1 VRAFGQVHRLVRWA
15 LVAAIVTAAARAHA
29 NGAFPDSL
37 RIFVPADRPA
47 EIILATNFG
56 LIASRDDGATWDWVC
71 EHGDGFLA
79 TQYQM
84 AAPPSRRLFAVAP
97 AGLAYS
103 DDDACGW
110 SLAVDLMSTTVTDA
124 FADPVNPNRVLSLA
138 SFIDLNGQAQSG
150 LFVSG
155 DAGKTF
161 GAPKYL
167 APAASSLVSVEV
179 AASKAERIYLTAF
192 HSNLGRP
199 PGGAVIHSDDGGGTI
214 SDVTPVTGERIVR
227 IAAVDPVDPQKVYF
241 RVTGSED
248 AIGLS
253 SDGGATMTLP
263 LVVTAQLT
271 GLLRR
276 ANGQILVS
284 ALDVV
289 DGALYQST
297 DAGKSF
303 TKLATRLGIRALAER
318 AGKIYAATDDV
329 VDGFALA
336 VSTDDGATFT
346 PLLRFN
352 QVRGARSCG
361 NVKAACAA
369 SCSMLVNVGT
379 FTAATCAN
387 SAAGSDGGVAPRADA
402 GGDGGTNPVASPSK
416 GCGCHLLPRD
426 EATGLIVLVWA
437 IAAVLMRRHRR

>member
-1 VRAFGQVHRLVRWA
+1 MSAFSRRWA
-15 LVAAIVTAAARAHA
+15 LVATIVMAGGRAHA

-56 LIASRDDGATWDWVC
+56 LIMSRDDGASWDWVC

-110 SLAVDLMSTTVTDA
+110 SLAVALMSTTVTDA
-124 FADPVNPNRVLSLA
+124 FADPVNSNRVLALG
-138 SFIDLNGQAQSG
+138 SFVDPNGQAQSG
-150 LFVSG
+150 LFVSA
-155 DAGKTF
+155 DAGKTL

-179 AASKAERIYLTAF
+179 AASRADRIYLTAF

-199 PGGAVIHSDDGGGTI
+199 PGGAVIRSDDGGGTWTL

-227 IAAVDPVDPQKVYF
+227 IAAVDPTDPQKVYF
-241 RVTGSED
+241 RVTGTED

-253 SDGGATMTLP
+253 VDGGATMTLP
-263 LVVTAQLT
+263 LVVTTQLT

-284 ALDVV
+284 ALDVA

-297 DAGKSF
+297 DAGKSSPNWPRVSAF
-303 TKLATRLGIRALAER
+303 ALWPSEPGNSTWPPTTSSTGSRWRSRPTTPPRSSRCCDSTRSRASVR
-318 AGKIYAATDDV
+318 AATSRRPARPV
-329 VDGFALA
+329 ARCWSTSVPSARRPARTAPTPALPA
-336 VSTDDGATFT
+336 AM
-346 PLLRFN
+346 PERIRWR
-352 QVRGARSCG
+352 QQAR
-361 NVKAACAA
+361 AA
-369 SCSMLVNVGT
+369 
-379 FTAATCAN
+379 AATCFRTTRR
-387 SAAGSDGGVAPRADA
+387 SG
-402 GGDGGTNPVASPSK
+402 PSCWR
-416 GCGCHLLPRD
+416 GRLPRS
-426 EATGLIVLVWA
+426 
-437 IAAVLMRRHRR
+437 

>member
-1 VRAFGQVHRLVRWA
+1 M
-15 LVAAIVTAAARAHA
+15 AAGRAHA

-56 LIASRDDGATWDWVC
+56 LIMSRDDGATWDWVC

-79 TQYQM
+79 TQYQA

-124 FADPVNPNRVLSLA
+124 FADPVNPNRVLALA

-167 APAASSLVSVEV
+167 AAAASSLVSVEV
-179 AASKAERIYLTAF
+179 AASEADRIYLTAF

-199 PGGAVIHSDDGGGTI
+199 PGGAVIHSDDGGGTWAT

-227 IAAVDPVDPQKVYF
+227 IAAVDPVDAQKIYF

-253 SDGGATMTLP
+253 TDGGVTMTLP

-303 TKLATRLGIRALAER
+303 SRLATRLAIRALAER
-318 AGKIYAATDDV
+318 AGKVYVATDDV
-329 VDGFALA
+329 VDGFALG
-336 VSTDDGATFT
+336 VSTDDGATFK

-352 QVRGARSCG
+352 QVKGARACG
-361 NVKAACAA
+361 SLKAACATT
-369 SCSMLVNVGT
+369 CSMLVNVGT
-379 FTAATCAN
+379 FTPATCAN
-387 SAAGSDGGVAPRADA
+387 AP
-402 GGDGGTNPVASPSK
+402 GGDGSVVTNGDAGRDTGANPAASPRK
-416 GCGCHLLPRD
+416 GCGCHLLPHED
-426 EATGLIVLVWA
+426 TTGA
-437 IAAVLMRRHRR
+437 IMLAWVVAAALMWRRRR